1 MKQPIVVLLLLG
13 SFWVSAQAQNGSQAS
28 EIDPIDKLFGEG
40 IFGTTWGSPLSE
52 VRALHPEG
60 SNEEF
65 DHDMTMLIEGEEGSY
80 VTNISG
86 SNYHV
91 RDDRAIFGLDRGLD
105 DELIFTFYDGQLTH
119 ISIEFPDCPK
129 LMSRLPRVIGPL
141 DAVPADQTVNW
152 RGEQVLL
159 TVYARYNSPCSLV
172 VMWCPVDG
180 RPLMAPVASLLG
192 LD

>member
-1 MKQPIVVLLLLG
+1 MRPNPFVAHAVLTQETFLRW
-13 SFWVSAQAQNGSQAS
+13 SNGSLA
-28 EIDPIDKLFGEG
+28 EIS
-40 IFGTTWGSPLSE
+40 T
-52 VRALHPEG
+52 
-60 SNEEF
+60 
-65 DHDMTMLIEGEEGSY
+65 
-80 VTNISG
+80 SG
-86 SNYHV
+86 S
-91 RDDRAIFGLDRGLD
+91 RDPD
-105 DELIFTFYDGQLTH
+105 DELIFTLYDGQLTH

-141 DAVPADQTVNW
+141 DAVPADQTVHW

-180 RPLMAPVASLLG
+180 RPLMAPAAALLG